1 LKGEA
6 ALNGISSS
14 FKMLIATFLIYLSML
29 DFDSTVSEELE
40 EENKIKH
47 RNKNTIFKLRR
58 TAE

>member
-14 FKMLIATFLIYLSML
+14 SKILIATFLMYLSML
-29 DFDSTVSEELE
+29 DFDSTESEEE

-47 RNKNTIFKLRR
+47 RNRNSNIFK
-58 TAE
+58 